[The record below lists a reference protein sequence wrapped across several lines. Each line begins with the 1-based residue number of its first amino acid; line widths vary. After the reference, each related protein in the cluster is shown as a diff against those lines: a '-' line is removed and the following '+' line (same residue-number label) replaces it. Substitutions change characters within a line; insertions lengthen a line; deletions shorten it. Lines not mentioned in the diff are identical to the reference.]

1 MPPLLLASAP
11 SGGGGGGFTIPT
23 PPTPTAGSSATYN
36 PNLLTGPTGK
46 DRTRPWIGT
55 VIDGVQCWAN
65 GHDQPWYYSPT
76 DNAFYD
82 LGSVVPTGNSAAVSG
97 ASGWLAN
104 GDTATYYVVGYN
116 STLGKETAPQTV
128 TVTNSSGGTRD
139 VTLTLSDPGG
149 EFDKNRIYRRL
160 GSSDNF
166 KLVVEQA
173 AATSS
178 YVDSSADSA
187 ILNNTAYIARYRE
200 TKPPIFE
207 GIVEYAERLWGWV
220 ESDPVA
226 YYGQITRTDGV
237 WVQDDFPSG
246 NILPIGM
253 NDTLGGVVVAYPL
266 DSALYFFKRRGC
278 YELTGEDA
286 STFVLTRRFADRGC
300 IAPRTLLEVEGLLV
314 FLDER
319 GLALWAP
326 GADQPVIAG
335 ASEGSRESPL
345 APLWKR
351 LNLDARKKFWAQ
363 HNEEDGTYELW
374 VALDHDPVA
383 TTRIVYD
390 YRRNVFVAVDYG
402 LCGAAG
408 GLLDD
413 AGGTQHVIR
422 LDDLGYAWEEY
433 VGNAEGVYAGDT
445 TADITSAAGTLLTC
459 SGASFDTTDV
469 TDAGGCPI
477 DRYDSDGDVVDENRV
492 YLVTSTSLETLYWSS
507 AAADD
512 TQTVAVGVI
521 PAVFQ
526 TGGINFG
533 SSSRK
538 YVPRIYVEFEEQAS
552 GSLRFDTSRDG
563 DAFTLADEMDMTV
576 EGAEVV
582 PIQDRFNRW
591 RLRASQRYAGL
602 GFRVTLLEMH
612 VRTLGT
618 ES

>member
-11 SGGGGGGFTIPT
+11 SGGGSGFTIPT
-23 PPTPTAGSSATYN
+23 PPTPSTGSSATYN

-55 VIDGVQCWAN
+55 VIDGVQCFAN
-65 GHDQPWYYSPT
+65 GYDQPWYYSPG

-97 ASGWLAN
+97 ASGWLAD
-104 GDTATYYVVGYN
+104 GATATYYVVGYN

-139 VTLTLSDPGG
+139 VALTLSDPGG
-149 EFDKNRIYRRL
+149 EFDLNRIYRRL
-160 GSSDNF
+160 QNSDNF
-166 KLVVEQA
+166 KLVVQQA

-178 YVDSSADSA
+178 YTDSTTDATLLTA
-187 ILNNTAYIARYRE
+187 TAYVARYRE

-207 GIVEYAERLWGWV
+207 GLVEYAARLWGWV

-237 WVQDDFPSG
+237 WVQDDYPSA
-246 NILPIGM
+246 NILPVGM
-253 NDTLGGVVVAYPL
+253 NDTLGGIVAAYAI

-286 STFVLTRRFADRGC
+286 ATFVLTRRFADRGC
-300 IAPRTLLEVEGLLV
+300 VAPRTLLEVEGLLI

-351 LNLDARKKFWAQ
+351 MNLDARKRFWAM

-374 VALDHDPVA
+374 VALDHDPIA

-390 YRRNVFVAVDYG
+390 YRRNVFVSVDYG

-408 GLLDD
+408 GMLDD
-413 AGGTQHVIR
+413 AGGVQHMIR
-422 LDDLGYAWEEY
+422 LDDLAIVWEEY

-445 TADITSAAGTLLTC
+445 TASITSASGNILTC
-459 SGASFDTTDV
+459 SGAAFGTTATTDASG
-469 TDAGGCPI
+469 TPL
-477 DRYDSDGDVVDENRV
+477 DRYDSSGDVVDENRV
-492 YLVTSTSLETLYWSS
+492 YLVTSTTLETLYWSS
-507 AAADD
+507 AAADN
-512 TQTVAVGVI
+512 TETVAVGVI

-526 TGGINFG
+526 TGGVNFG
-533 SSSRK
+533 VSARK
-538 YVPRIYVEFEEQAS
+538 SIKRLYVEFTEQSS
-552 GSLRFDTSRDG
+552 GSLRFDTSTDG
-563 DAFTLADEMDMTV
+563 AAFTLQDEMDMTV
-576 EGAEVV
+576 AGAEIV
-582 PIQDRFNRW
+582 PIQGFANRW

-602 GFRVTLLEMH
+602 GFRVTLLEIH